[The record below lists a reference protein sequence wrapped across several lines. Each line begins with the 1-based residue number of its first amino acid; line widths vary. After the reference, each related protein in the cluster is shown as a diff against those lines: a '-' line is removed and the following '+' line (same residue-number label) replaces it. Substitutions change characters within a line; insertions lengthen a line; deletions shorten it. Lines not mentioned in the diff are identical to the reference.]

1 VITGSAPCEHDIVS
15 LYDSASGIA
24 LDMGPCQEKVN
35 GMVSHKTLKINMK
48 PYFVAANTVPK
59 GRFRK

>member
-1 VITGSAPCEHDIVS
+1 VS

-24 LDMGPCQEKVN
+24 LDMGPCQEMIN
-35 GMVSHKTLKINMK
+35 GMVSYKTLKINMK